1 MKHTYVIRVDEG
13 DFDLDEDRSIQSSL
27 EYALRQSG
35 IVDAVVDVNEF
46 NRAEATVE
54 TTATLPEV
62 QKAFQD
68 DDLNVEIDMKE
79 ESVMVHTGA
88 NTYKQDDFT
97 TSVKKQKKFKY
108 VPAKHGDNA
117 LVNNDKEVDES
128 AFNELMNEYKNFVA
142 ESEHSKKKT
151 EK

>member
-54 TTATLPEV
+54 TTATLPEM

-117 LVNNDKEVDES
+117 LVNNDKEVYES

>member
-1 MKHTYVIRVDEG
+1 M
-13 DFDLDEDRSIQSSL
+13 
-27 EYALRQSG
+27 
-35 IVDAVVDVNEF
+35 
-46 NRAEATVE
+46 
-54 TTATLPEV
+54 

-79 ESVMVHTGA
+79 ESVMVHTGP

-97 TSVKKQKKFKY
+97 TSIKKQKKFKY

-128 AFNELMNEYKNFVA
+128 VFKELMSEYRNFVA

-151 EK
+151 KK

>member
-1 MKHTYVIRVDEG
+1 MLTIKIVKGLILPFLIVLLISTSA
-13 DFDLDEDRSIQSSL
+13 FSLTDEDEQEIIS
-27 EYALRQSG
+27 
-35 IVDAVVDVNEF
+35 VVSQQ
-46 NRAEATVE
+46 
-54 TTATLPEV
+54 L
-62 QKAFQD
+62 QAFQD

-97 TSVKKQKKFKY
+97 RSVKKQKKFKY

-117 LVNNDKEVDES
+117 LVNNDKVVDES

>member
-54 TTATLPEV
+54 TTATLPEM

-97 TSVKKQKKFKY
+97 TSVKKQKKWKLDVSFDHKI
-108 VPAKHGDNA
+108 PGKSRSDWK
-117 LVNNDKEVDES
+117 DDI
-128 AFNELMNEYKNFVA
+128 F
-142 ESEHSKKKT
+142 
-151 EK
+151 

>member
-54 TTATLPEV
+54 TTATLPEM

-79 ESVMVHTGA
+79 ESVMVH
-88 NTYKQDDFT
+88 YYI
-97 TSVKKQKKFKY
+97 S
-108 VPAKHGDNA
+108 
-117 LVNNDKEVDES
+117 
-128 AFNELMNEYKNFVA
+128 
-142 ESEHSKKKT
+142 
-151 EK
+151 

>member
-54 TTATLPEV
+54 TTATLPEM

-68 DDLNVEIDMKE
+68 DDLNVEIEKASDAEM
-79 ESVMVHTGA
+79 
-88 NTYKQDDFT
+88 
-97 TSVKKQKKFKY
+97 FK
-108 VPAKHGDNA
+108 
-117 LVNNDKEVDES
+117 
-128 AFNELMNEYKNFVA
+128 
-142 ESEHSKKKT
+142 
-151 EK
+151 

>member
-1 MKHTYVIRVDEG
+1 MKHKYIVRVEEG

-27 EYALRQSG
+27 EYSLRTAG
-35 IVDAVVDVNEF
+35 IVDAEVDVNEF

-79 ESVMVHTGA
+79 DSVMVHTGA
-88 NTYKQDDFT
+88 HTYKQDDFT

-108 VPAKHGDNA
+108 VPAKNGDNP

-151 EK
+151 